1 MEIKLPKTVGAAADR
16 LYELKGAKS
25 ALAKQVEAIEEE
37 QTALKNFII
46 EKLPKS
52 EALGVSGKLARV
64 TVVTKS
70 VPQIESW
77 EDFWGK
83 FNKKTDT
90 DMLSRAIN
98 KTAVQARLDA
108 GKKVP
113 GVKMFSVVS
122 LSLNKV

>member
-1 MEIKLPKTVGAAADR
+1 MAFKLPKTVGAAADR
-16 LYELKGAKS
+16 LYELKDAKS

-52 EALGVSGKLARV
+52 EATGVAGKLARV
-64 TVVTKS
+64 TVVTKATPR
-70 VPQIESW
+70 VESW

-90 DMLSRAIN
+90 DMLSRAMN
-98 KTAVQARLDA
+98 KAAVQARLDA

-113 GVKMFSVVS
+113 GVGIFNVVS
-122 LSLNKV
+122 VSLNKV